1 MIVSYFFQLC
11 FTNELGALIYNGV
24 RTYKVGHMSL
34 SMTTRKESRIEN
46 RKKTH
51 NNLHNYFKTLR
62 FKWSSSDSDDNVPL
76 YTFVYSYKIVL
87 YS

>member
-46 RKKTH
+46 RKKTQ
-51 NNLHNYFKTLR
+51 
-62 FKWSSSDSDDNVPL
+62 
-76 YTFVYSYKIVL
+76 
-87 YS
+87 